1 MEIKS
6 VVSFTSIVICPTA
19 SVLFCSI
26 DNDAIPLT
34 STKSGLMIPTD
45 TRVDPKGIIIRSPMV
60 AMACAPV
67 PPPPVIAIE
76 GRVYVPNIPV
86 LGSAYPYPPS
96 ITRMDEFVSNILPFT
111 SEPFDSICRVAW
123 LKIGNAFPASTHAC
137 SVAWLGKPPKGFT
150 STGTE

>member
-6 VVSFTSIVICPTA
+6 VVSFTSIVICPAA

-86 LGSAYPYPPS
+86 LGSA
-96 ITRMDEFVSNILPFT
+96 
-111 SEPFDSICRVAW
+111 
-123 LKIGNAFPASTHAC
+123 
-137 SVAWLGKPPKGFT
+137 
-150 STGTE
+150 